1 MRGLGMARN
10 ANSIMPQ
17 YTPVGA
23 FQQAAAGMGEYFKP
37 AAGVGAMGEY
47 FAGPGVQ
54 GVGHYEKAGTLALA
68 PSRSHM
74 GNLPVDDG
82 IRPDAN
88 LDHIMDLAESAAG
101 LGQGYQQAA
110 AGMGQYRQA
119 AAGLGEF
126 FTASP
131 SGGGFAESTV
141 PTQSQWIPNGPL
153 WAGSTPAEAA
163 YTESE
168 LPAGVLQG
176 PGGNG
181 VLSG

>member
-1 MRGLGMARN
+1 MARN
-10 ANSIMPQ
+10 ATSLMPK
-17 YTPVGA
+17 YAPIGA
-23 FQQAAAGMGEYFKP
+23 FRQAAAGMGEYFKP
-37 AAGVGAMGEY
+37 ASGMGEY

-101 LGQGYQQAA
+101 LGQGFQQAAAGTGQYQQAA
-110 AGMGQYRQA
+110 AGMRGM
-119 AAGLGEF
+119 GEF
-126 FTASP
+126 FTATP
-131 SGGGFAESTV
+131 SNGDFVDSTV
-141 PTQSQWIPNGPL
+141 PTQDQWIPNGPL
-153 WAGSTPAEAA
+153 WAGSTSAEAA